1 MTIIAVSSILLAS
14 LGGAE
19 MVFAQGSDHID
30 AEATIQQD
38 NLPTITFG
46 DGSLTVTLNNDGEGS
61 VRLSDLISSTVTI
74 DNQGSNVIQF
84 ILDPDNVTLSPRNP
98 NAAGVVDGTPF
109 QIPSFQTGVHTV
121 VYNKTHFTFNFDDP
135 TFSGTTPNVILQANI
150 QSDADTLPAIH
161 EDKANIAFV
170 ITGAPMI
177 CEGNRGATDFSFGTL
192 ELNAESTDGTVVIE
206 NTGTVPINVDI
217 GGDPWCPEAG
227 DGCINEA
234 TDPDTLNR
242 LVMIPSRTHFSE
254 TPNVAYATKTA
265 FTDFDYD
272 TSPLARPTDNLD
284 LPLFS
289 SPLAINDENTAYL
302 QINIELIPESDGSI
316 SRFTGDLTQEIWFVY
331 SCSSP

>member
-19 MVFAQGSDHID
+19 MVFAQADTDHLEAD
-30 AEATIQQD
+30 ATIQQD

-46 DGSLTVTLNNDGEGS
+46 DASLTVTLNNDGEGS

-74 DNQGSNVIQF
+74 QNQGSNVIQF

-170 ITGAPMI
+170 ITGATPL
-177 CEGNRGATDFSFGTL
+177 CEGTRGATNFSFGPL
-192 ELNAESTDGTVVIE
+192 ELNAESADGTVVIE
-206 NTGTVPINVDI
+206 NTGNMPVAVDI
-217 GGDPWCPEAG
+217 GGDPWCPEED

-234 TDPDTLNR
+234 TDPDTLNT
-242 LVMIPSRTHFSE
+242 LVMTPSRTHFSE
-254 TPNVAYATKTA
+254 NPSVEYADKTP
-265 FTDFDYD
+265 FTDFNYN
-272 TSPLARPTDNLD
+272 TLLPVRPDNLD

-289 SPLAINDENTAYL
+289 SLAINEEDTAYL
-302 QINIELIPESDGSI
+302 QVNIELIPEPDGSI
-316 SRFTGDLTQEIWFVY
+316 SRFIGDATQEIWFSY
-331 SCSSP
+331 DCS